1 MHESISKDKIFWLL
15 LIFASIYILGNI
27 GTGSLST
34 WDEALYA
41 NISRNIIKTGDWLV
55 MRQGAKPWFDKPP
68 LYMWCTAVFYKILG
82 VSEFST
88 RLTSGLF
95 GIATVMVLYLFAKK
109 MADKITASF
118 AGLILLALPHY
129 IHFSKLGM
137 MDVPI
142 TFFTVLTIYLFW
154 LGQEKEKYLFYSGAL
169 VGLAYLMKGF
179 AGFLGPVIIVFY
191 SIFSKNIRLMFK
203 RQFLWGIAAAFLI
216 IFSWHLIQFRLVG
229 PIALKE
235 YFGFHI
241 YQRAA
246 SVLDSHGGGI
256 NFYQKV
262 IFNKNIP
269 WSVMIYASLFY
280 IAWRSLKSKDK
291 NAILLLSWVAAAYLL
306 YSLVKTK
313 LHWYIMPIYPA
324 MALSSAI
331 FLRAFLKN
339 KILYFS
345 LAVVLLVML
354 AQVPLSR
361 AFNLDFT
368 PDVKRVSLLSEGL
381 YRRGNDIYM
390 IGGNDSELFYC
401 DFAKVLDKDL
411 YQSLIEQGKKGIYCI
426 ILPEL
431 LKEKK
436 EEYNFDYE
444 PIYESKRT
452 SLYKITFKRLLRPA
466 KMRRGSQ

>member
-1 MHESISKDKIFWLL
+1 MREAISKDKIFWLL

-55 MRQGAKPWFDKPP
+55 MRQGTKPWFDKPP
-68 LYMWCTAVFYKILG
+68 LYMWCTAIFYKILG

-88 RLTSGLF
+88 RLTSGIF
-95 GIATVMVLYLFAKK
+95 GIATVMTLYLFAKK
-109 MADKITASF
+109 MSNKITALF

-129 IHFSKLGM
+129 VHFSKLGM
-137 MDVPI
+137 MDVPV
-142 TFFTVLTIYLFW
+142 TFFTVLTMYLFW

-179 AGFLGPVIIVFY
+179 AGLLGPVIIVFY

-203 RQFLWGIAAAFLI
+203 QQFLWGIAASFLI

-241 YQRAA
+241 YQRAT
-246 SVLDSHGGGI
+246 SVLESHNGGI

-269 WSVMIYASLFY
+269 WSVMIYASLLYTVWMPFKY
-280 IAWRSLKSKDK
+280 KDK
-291 NAILLLSWVAAAYLL
+291 NAILILSWVIAAYLL
-306 YSLVKTK
+306 YTLVRTK
-313 LHWYIMPIYPA
+313 LNWYVMPIYPA
-324 MALSSAI
+324 LALSSAC
-331 FLRAFLKN
+331 FLTRFLKG
-339 KILYFS
+339 KALYLSSVIILS
-345 LAVVLLVML
+345 IMLV
-354 AQVPLSR
+354 QVPLSM

-368 PDVKRVSLLSEGL
+368 PDVKKVSALSKEL
-381 YRRGNDIYM
+381 YQKGNGIYM

-411 YQSLIEQGKKGIYCI
+411 YQSLIERGKKSMYCI

-436 EEYNFDYE
+436 EEYNFDCE

-452 SLYKITFKRLLRPA
+452 SFYKLTFKSR
-466 KMRRGSQ
+466 K